1 MKVANLKQRTPEW
14 RRWRNRGVTA
24 SDAAV
29 VLGKSPYKTIWR
41 LWAEKRGLVKEPDLD
56 DNPHVQRGITFEDAA
71 RRQFEERHETLLL
84 PVCGESEEYPVIRAS
99 FDGLTDEGCPVELK
113 CPAEKNFS
121 EIAQKGTEADAFRL
135 YLPQLQHQIYV
146 AEADKGW
153 LAFYSNGRLK
163 EFEVGRDQV
172 LIDQIVEASLR
183 FWEMVEKDKEPEMDP
198 ERDLFIPQGKLAGE
212 WTWRAAQY
220 RDLAETIETY
230 RQRLKELEIIAGG
243 LEQWFIDQ
251 LGDYA
256 QGEYA
261 GVKVRKWLQRGSI
274 DYRRALKELL
284 PDIQD
289 EDLERFRRKASE
301 RSKVQV
307 VEGTKKEEVVPEK
320 NVQLG
325 KSLYF

>member
-29 VLGKSPYKTIWR
+29 VLGQSPYKTIWR

-56 DNPHVQRGITFEDAA
+56 DNPHVQRGLAFEDAA
-71 RRQFEERHETLLL
+71 RQQFEEKHETLLL
-84 PVCGESEEYPVIRAS
+84 PVCGESEEHPVIRAS

-113 CPAEKNFS
+113 CPAEKNFA
-121 EIAQKGTEADAFRL
+121 EIAKKGVEAEVFQL
-135 YLPQLQHQIYV
+135 YLPQLQHQLYV

-153 LAFYSNGRLK
+153 LAFYFNGRLK
-163 EFEVGRDQV
+163 EFEVGRDQAM
-172 LIDQIVEASLR
+172 IDRIVQKSMD
-183 FWEMVEKDKEPEMDP
+183 FWEMVEKGKEPKLDP
-198 ERDLFIPQGKLAGE
+198 ERDLFIPRGELAGE
-212 WTWRAAQY
+212 WTWKAAQY

-230 RQRLKELEIIAGG
+230 RQRLKELEAVAGE

-251 LGDYA
+251 LGEHA

-261 GVKVRKWLQRGSI
+261 GIRVRKWLQRGSI
-274 DYRRALKELL
+274 DHRKALKELL
-284 PDIQD
+284 PDLKD

-307 VEGTKKEEVVPEK
+307 VEGAKEEVVPEK
-320 NVQLG
+320 NVQRIE